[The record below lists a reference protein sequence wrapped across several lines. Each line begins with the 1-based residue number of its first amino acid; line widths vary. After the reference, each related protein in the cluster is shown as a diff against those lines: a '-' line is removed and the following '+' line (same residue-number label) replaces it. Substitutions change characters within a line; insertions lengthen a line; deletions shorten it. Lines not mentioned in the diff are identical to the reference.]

1 MFFLQDIMEAE
12 IWISDKLQVAKDESY
27 RDPINLDN
35 KRKKHLEFEAE
46 VNANEQRIQNIA
58 QVYT

>member
-1 MFFLQDIMEAE
+1 MEAE